1 MLSFSTGALIVPSRK
16 PVSCAP
22 HSTPRTCAFQ
32 SIWLVRTSFSEMGIK
47 EMVIEV
53 ELEGTIVQ
61 LLDVIYVEG
70 LALITM

>member
-1 MLSFSTGALIVPSRK
+1 
-16 PVSCAP
+16 
-22 HSTPRTCAFQ
+22 
-32 SIWLVRTSFSEMGIK
+32 MGIK